1 MIVFYTLNTK
11 LGQRLYYK
19 RCFSKQTFSL
29 TKKISKPLSARPQA
43 APFFCPL
50 TLYRVS
56 SAGCGRGLQLQAPVL
71 HDVVPRVHG

>member
-43 APFFCPL
+43 ALFFARLRCIGSHLPGAAGG
-50 TLYRVS
+50 S
-56 SAGCGRGLQLQAPVL
+56 SCRLQSSMT
-71 HDVVPRVHG
+71 